1 MQFALLA
8 VGNFRDWTAS
18 LIDAI
23 RQSWL
28 HYAGIQTYL
37 VSTFTTHDVDNSND
51 VADGLAISSG
61 VMGIIGTLAGPF
73 GPAGKAVSEMASI
86 GSDVLGLAGDIAGLD
101 TPNPAEV

>member
-1 MQFALLA
+1 ME
-8 VGNFRDWTAS
+8 S

-23 RQSWL
+23 DQSWS
-28 HYAGIQTYL
+28 HYNSIQTHL

-51 VADGLAISSG
+51 VADGLSISSG

-73 GPAGKAVSEMASI
+73 GPAGKKVSEMASI
-86 GSDVLGLAGDIAGLD
+86 GSDALALAGDIAGLD